1 MTEQEWLGN
10 TDNNDDGD
18 DIVRLGDAGA
28 FSDADEAARLRA
40 MMRHPAGKGL
50 IGDAIRDAVRNVINN
65 LEALA
70 DELISGGPRLSD
82 ADDVGVTTEPDTDP
96 IDDYQPI
103 LYIAGPMTGLADF
116 NRPAFRMM
124 ADRLRRKGYRVVN
137 PAELPGETL
146 NNPWDWYMR
155 RDLAELVKC
164 DGIVLL
170 PGWEQSKGARL
181 EHHVAVTLGMTV
193 TYPHE
198 AEGLLQ

>member
-28 FSDADEAARLRA
+28 FSDADEAALLRA

-50 IGDAIRDAVRNVINN
+50 IGDAIRD
-65 LEALA
+65 
-70 DELISGGPRLSD
+70 
-82 ADDVGVTTEPDTDP
+82 TTEPDTDP
-96 IDDYQPI
+96 VDDYQPI

-116 NRPAFRMM
+116 NRPAFRVM

>member
-50 IGDAIRDAVRNVINN
+50 IGDAIRDAVRDVINN

-70 DELISGGPRLSD
+70 GELIGGGPRLGV
-82 ADDVGVTTEPDTDP
+82 ADDV
-96 IDDYQPI
+96 DDCKPL